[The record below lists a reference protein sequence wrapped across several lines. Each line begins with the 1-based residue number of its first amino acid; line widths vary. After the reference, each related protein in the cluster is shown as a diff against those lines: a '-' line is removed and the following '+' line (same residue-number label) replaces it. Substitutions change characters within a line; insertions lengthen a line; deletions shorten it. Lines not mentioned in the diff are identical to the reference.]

1 MSVDKQFV
9 LDKDGAADFLQDIID
24 AIENKDA
31 VRLEGQN
38 WKVSQPTDD
47 KVPVRI
53 FSDEEGL
60 EVMFK
65 VQGEAAEKEEEKEEE

>member
-9 LDKDGAADFLQDIID
+9 LDKEEASDFLQDIID
-24 AIENKDA
+24 AIEEKDA
-31 VRLEGQN
+31 VRLEGEN
-38 WKVSQPTDD
+38 WKVSQPTGEE
-47 KVPVRI
+47 VPLRI

-65 VQGEAAEKEEEKEEE
+65 VQGEGRNEEEE

>member
-24 AIENKDA
+24 ALREKEA
-31 VRLEGQN
+31 VRLEAEN
-38 WKVSQPTDD
+38 WKVSQPIGDQ
-47 KVPVRI
+47 VPVRI
-53 FSDEEGL
+53 YSDEEGM

-65 VQGEAAEKEEEKEEE
+65 VQGEAEEEEE